1 MNVFQCVL
9 IGTSILIS
17 ICTVCTLLSVYYP
30 PVEKA
35 VRSKYFPITVYI
47 LVLITLALLIFEML
61 CLILIPWSNHFMK
74 IYAFMNRREFK
85 RIAFIILFLG
95 FTGLVMIASQV
106 THRKSTVP
114 ISLISVIVL
123 FSILA
128 YIGIKIKKPLFHW
141 GPRLFSILSIVMI
154 ASLLN
159 IFLFKA
165 DWLDTTISAVSIVLF
180 SFYVVY
186 NMRTGIEMNRALYT
200 NFEFK
205 DGKFHLTPPSDAFLC
220 ELGMMD
226 LWVDFINLVFNVM
239 NITDKYNK

>member
-1 MNVFQCVL
+1 MNVFQCIL

-17 ICTVCTLLSVYYP
+17 ICTVCTLLSVYYT

-35 VRSKYFPITVYI
+35 VRSEYFLSTVYI
-47 LVLITLALLIFEML
+47 LVLITLALLLFEML

-74 IYAFMNRREFK
+74 IYEFMNRRAFK

-95 FTGLVMIASQV
+95 FTGLMMIASQN

-114 ISLISVIVL
+114 ITLISVIVL

-128 YIGIKIKKPLFHW
+128 YIGIKNKKPLFHW
-141 GPRLFSILSIVMI
+141 GPRLVSILIIVII

-159 IFLFKA
+159 IFWFKA

-180 SFYVVY
+180 SFFVVY
-186 NMRTGIEMNRALYT
+186 DMRTGIEVNRALHT
-200 NFEFK
+200 KFEIK
-205 DGKFHLTPPSDAFLC
+205 DGKFELTPPSDAFLC

-226 LWVDFINLVFNVM
+226 LWVDFINLFSNVM